1 MGKGKAEVRRESRCG
16 LSSEV
21 ETVRNDRH
29 AGNDQPASDDDR
41 SRAEMVNQSTFTNE
55 SKKGDVVCL
64 KKKRRC

>member
-29 AGNDQPASDDDR
+29 AGNDQSASDDDR
-41 SRAEMVNQSTFTNE
+41 SEMVNQSTFTNE
-55 SKKGDVVCL
+55 SRKGDVVCL